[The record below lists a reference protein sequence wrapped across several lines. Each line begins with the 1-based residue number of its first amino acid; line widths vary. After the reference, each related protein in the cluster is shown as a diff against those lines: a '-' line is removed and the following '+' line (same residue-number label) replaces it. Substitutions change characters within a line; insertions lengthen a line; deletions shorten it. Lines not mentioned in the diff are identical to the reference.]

1 MNDLASYVEL
11 VVEPTFEDFRRN
23 PLSVRHCYLAC
34 VVTFHAIDR
43 AGTKKN
49 AANLRKD
56 WRKASLE
63 FLLVDMAAH
72 HFKHVKSSLERS
84 DLTDPKPYLSDL
96 VFARQG
102 PGVQS
107 LGNETMEIRN
117 FHFVIRDAITFLK
130 KQAMGA

>member
-1 MNDLASYVEL
+1 MKDLASYVEL

-23 PLSVRHCYLAC
+23 PLSVRHCFLAC
-34 VVTFHAIDR
+34 VATFHAIDR
-43 AGTKKN
+43 AGTKKK

-56 WRKASLE
+56 WREASLD
-63 FLLVDMAAH
+63 FMLVDMVAH

-84 DLTDPKPYLSDL
+84 DPTDPKLYLSDI
-96 VFARQG
+96 VFSRQG

-107 LGNETMEIRN
+107 LGSATMEIRN

-130 KQAMGA
+130 KQASD